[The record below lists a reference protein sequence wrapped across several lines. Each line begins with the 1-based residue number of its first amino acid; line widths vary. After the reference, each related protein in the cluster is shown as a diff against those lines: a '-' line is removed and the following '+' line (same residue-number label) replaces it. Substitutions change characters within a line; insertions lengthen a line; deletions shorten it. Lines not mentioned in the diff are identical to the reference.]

1 LEVEIVQLTEGKCFF
16 CANFLSN
23 PQKTWT
29 IDNVDVVTG
38 SAKSPP
44 GGLTAPT
51 IVMEPV
57 LSGEPRQTALPAL

>member
-1 LEVEIVQLTEGKCFF
+1 MVQFTDGKCFF
-16 CANFLSN
+16 WANFLSN

-29 IDNVDVVTG
+29 IDKVEVVTG

-51 IVMEPV
+51 IVIDPV
-57 LSGEPRQTALPAL
+57 LSGEPRQVTLPAL

>member
-1 LEVEIVQLTEGKCFF
+1 MVQLTEGKCFF
-16 CANFLSN
+16 WASFLSR

-29 IDNVDVVTG
+29 IESVEVVTG

-51 IVMEPV
+51 IVTEPV
-57 LSGEPRQTALPAL
+57 LSGEPRQVTLPAL

>member
-1 LEVEIVQLTEGKCFF
+1 MDVEIVQFTEGKCFF

-29 IDNVDVVTG
+29 IDKVEVVTG

-51 IVMEPV
+51 IVIEPV
-57 LSGEPRQTALPAL
+57 LSGEPKQVVLPAL

>member
-1 LEVEIVQLTEGKCFF
+1 MEIVQFTEGKCFF
-16 CANFLSN
+16 CANFLSR

-29 IDNVDVVTG
+29 IDNVEVVTG

-51 IVMEPV
+51 IVIEPV
-57 LSGEPRQTALPAL
+57 RSGEPKHVTFPAL